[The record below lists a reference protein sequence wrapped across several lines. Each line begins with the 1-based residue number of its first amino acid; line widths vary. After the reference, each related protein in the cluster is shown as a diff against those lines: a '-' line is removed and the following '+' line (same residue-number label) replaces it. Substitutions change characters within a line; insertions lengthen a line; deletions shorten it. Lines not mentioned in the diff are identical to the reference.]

1 MHNVPDPMCKIRAAI
16 AAQVQTLAAAA
27 RETTQAVAALETTQ
41 AAQAASPVA
50 TATWSNL
57 SIGRR

>member
-1 MHNVPDPMCKIRAAI
+1 MHNVPDPMCTRAAI

-57 SIGRR
+57 SKGRR